1 MGGCLT
7 FAFGLFHEQE
17 QVVEGAQVP
26 AVRGADEEE
35 GTAEAGSQRWPCV
48 GCLLVAVGGDGAPVA
63 WRWCGRDVFCQLGVC
78 RLTVGKLTGLPV
90 VMLPVCRG
98 WACPV
103 GGFWVIA

>member
-1 MGGCLT
+1 MFLALMRGGCLT

-48 GCLLVAVGGDGAPVA
+48 GCVFVQ
-63 WRWCGRDVFCQLGVC
+63 WNCGRW
-78 RLTVGKLTGLPV
+78 
-90 VMLPVCRG
+90 G
-98 WACPV
+98 W
-103 GGFWVIA
+103 